1 MTAALQNSA
10 MIAPIGPG
18 RLVLV
23 VGPSGAGKDTLIEL
37 VREACRDNERVLFP
51 RRIVTRP
58 SSAAEDNETLSEA
71 EFAAAIADGAFAVH
85 WRAHGHCYG
94 LPVAINEAIREG
106 RCVVANVS
114 RSVVPALRAAY
125 ADVVVVSVT
134 APVEVLA
141 QRLAARSRDTD
152 GPLEERLQRAVDD
165 TALQPDVTIVNVGPA
180 ADHARELL
188 RAIEG

>member
-37 VREACRDNERVLFP
+37 VRDACRDNERVLFP

-165 TALQPDVTIVNVGPA
+165 TALKPDVTIVNVGPA

>member
-1 MTAALQNSA
+1 MTAALLDSTA
-10 MIAPIGPG
+10 STRIGPG

-23 VGPSGAGKDTLIEL
+23 VGPSGAGKDTLIEQA
-37 VREACRDNERVLFP
+37 REACRDNARVVFP

-58 SSAAEDNETLSEA
+58 SSAAEDNETLSEP

-152 GPLEERLQRAVDD
+152 GPLDERLQRAVDD
-165 TALQPDVTIVNVGPA
+165 TALKPDVTIVNVGPA

>member
-94 LPVAINEAIREG
+94 LPVAINDAIAAG
-106 RCVVANVS
+106 ACVVANVS

-152 GPLEERLQRAVDD
+152 GPLDERLKRAVDD

-188 RAIEG
+188 RVIEG

>member
-1 MTAALQNSA
+1 M
-10 MIAPIGPG
+10 
-18 RLVLV
+18 
-23 VGPSGAGKDTLIEL
+23 
-37 VREACRDNERVLFP
+37 LFP
-51 RRIVTRP
+51 RRIVTRA

-94 LPVAINEAIREG
+94 LPVAINDAIAAG
-106 RCVVANVS
+106 ACVVANVS

-141 QRLAARSRDTD
+141 QRLAARGRDTD
-152 GPLEERLQRAVDD
+152 GPLDERLQRAVDHA
-165 TALQPDVTIVNVGPA
+165 ALQPDVTIVNVGAA

>member
-1 MTAALQNSA
+1 

-37 VREACRDNERVLFP
+37 VRDACRDNERVLFP

-58 SSAAEDNETLSEA
+58 SSAAEDNETLSET
-71 EFAAAIADGAFAVH
+71 EFAAAIAEGAFAVH

-94 LPVAINEAIREG
+94 LPIAINDAIVAG
-106 RCVVANVS
+106 ACVVANVS
-114 RSVVPALRAAY
+114 RSVVAALRAAY

-152 GPLEERLQRAVDD
+152 GPLDERLKRAVDD
-165 TALQPDVTIVNVGPA
+165 TALKPDVTIVNVGPA

>member
-1 MTAALQNSA
+1 MTAALQNSS

-94 LPVAINEAIREG
+94 LPVAINDAIAAG
-106 RCVVANVS
+106 ACVVANVS

-141 QRLAARSRDTD
+141 QRLAARGRDTD
-152 GPLEERLQRAVDD
+152 GPLDERLQRAVDHA
-165 TALQPDVTIVNVGPA
+165 ALQPDVTIVNVGAA

>member
-37 VREACRDNERVLFP
+37 VREACRDNARVLFP

-58 SSAAEDNETLSEA
+58 SSAAEDNETLSEP
-71 EFAAAIADGAFAVH
+71 EFAAAIANGAFAVH

-94 LPVAINEAIREG
+94 LPIAINDAIG
-106 RCVVANVS
+106 AGACVVANVS

-152 GPLEERLQRAVDD
+152 GPLDERLQRAVDD
-165 TALQPDVTIVNVGPA
+165 TALKPDVTIVNVGPA

>member
-37 VREACRDNERVLFP
+37 VRDACRDNERVLFP

-94 LPVAINEAIREG
+94 LPIAINDAIVAG
-106 RCVVANVS
+106 ACVVANVS

-152 GPLEERLQRAVDD
+152 GPLDERLQRAVDHA
-165 TALQPDVTIVNVGPA
+165 ALQPDVTIVNVGPA

>member
-1 MTAALQNSA
+1 MTAAMLDGAASTR
-10 MIAPIGPG
+10 IGPG

-37 VREACRDNERVLFP
+37 VRESCRDNERVVFP

-71 EFAAAIADGAFAVH
+71 EFAAAIAEGAFAVH

-94 LPVAINEAIREG
+94 LPIAINEAIVAG
-106 RCVVANVS
+106 ACVVANVS
-114 RSVVPALRAAY
+114 RAVVAALRAAY

-152 GPLEERLQRAVDD
+152 GPLDERLKRAVDD
-165 TALQPDVTIVNVGPA
+165 AGVKPDVTIVNVGPA